1 MAKTSMRISNHFPNP
16 QTPISSTPYRE
27 IRATYDSETITVYQA
42 YSSSIALPAVAAQ
55 KLNASPAFKP
65 TRMTWVKPSWA
76 WMISGYSFKDPGQE
90 RMLAIKMTH
99 SNFRQ
104 LLLQASVTGHG
115 NIMTAED
122 KARPV
127 RVQWD
132 PERSVRLE
140 MLPYRSIQI
149 GISGEV
155 SVKWVEEW
163 IESIEDVTE
172 MARGLKKA
180 LDEEVDVGE
189 EELIGRGLVPME
201 RTYELDE
208 ELRAILKMDER

>member
-1 MAKTSMRISNHFPNP
+1 
-16 QTPISSTPYRE
+16 
-27 IRATYDSETITVYQA
+27 
-42 YSSSIALPAVAAQ
+42 
-55 KLNASPAFKP
+55 
-65 TRMTWVKPSWA
+65 MTWVKPSWA

-90 RMLAIKMTH
+90 RILAIKMTH

-115 NIMTAED
+115 NVLTAED

-163 IESIEDVTE
+163 VESIEDVTE
-172 MARGLKKA
+172 MARGLKKV
-180 LDEEVDVGE
+180 LDEEANVGE
-189 EELIGRGLVPME
+189 EELIRRGLVPTE
-201 RTYELDE
+201 RMYELDE